1 MPKTKHDWTK
11 LKHEFLE
18 WEYEDVKSFL
28 SQKWI
33 KLNGGWIAKQT
44 KWWAKERRENK
55 EKALVKATEKSIAK
69 QAKELEI
76 PIDQLT
82 LAKKNA
88 VVKVINKM
96 MDKDL
101 DMSDLERTIKILRTE
116 MGLPTSYSKN
126 ENTNIEKIE
135 WIHIVMGWNLIDNK
149 ENDKNNA

>member
-1 MPKTKHDWTK
+1 MPKQRYDLVA
-11 LKHEFLE
+11 LKKEFMDSE
-18 WEYEDVKSFL
+18 FSEARSFL
-28 SQKWI
+28 VSKWLVTKINSI
-33 KLNGGWIAKQT
+33 KT
-44 KWWAKERRENK
+44 KWWAKEKRENK
-55 EKALVKATEKSIAK
+55 EKVLQRATEKAITK
-69 QAKELEI
+69 QANALEI
-76 PIDQLT
+76 PMDQLT

-135 WIHIVMGWNLIDNK
+135 WIHIVMGWNLIDNEK
-149 ENDKNNA
+149 NDKNNA

>member
-1 MPKTKHDWTK
+1 MPKQRYDLVA
-11 LKHEFLE
+11 LKKEFMDSE
-18 WEYEDVKSFL
+18 FAEARSFL
-28 SQKWI
+28 VSKWLVTKINSI
-33 KLNGGWIAKQT
+33 KT
-44 KWWAKERRENK
+44 KWWAKEKRENK
-55 EKALVKATEKSIAK
+55 EKVLQKATEKAITK
-69 QAKELEI
+69 QANALEI

>member
-1 MPKTKHDWTK
+1 MKTK
-11 LKHEFLE
+11 
-18 WEYEDVKSFL
+18 
-28 SQKWI
+28 
-33 KLNGGWIAKQT
+33 G
-44 KWWAKERRENK
+44 RNK
-55 EKALVKATEKSIAK
+55 EKREHREKVLAEATERSIKK
-69 QAKELEI
+69 QARELEI
-76 PIDQLT
+76 PMDQLT

-135 WIHIVMGWNLIDNK
+135 
-149 ENDKNNA
+149 